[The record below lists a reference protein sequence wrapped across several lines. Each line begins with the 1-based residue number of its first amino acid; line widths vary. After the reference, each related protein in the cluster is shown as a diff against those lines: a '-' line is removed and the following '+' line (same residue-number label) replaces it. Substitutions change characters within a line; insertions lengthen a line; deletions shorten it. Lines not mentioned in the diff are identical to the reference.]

1 MSEISACE
9 RVVLL
14 ELLNDWESEMVSS
27 FHNLAISLNL
37 TRAVAKR
44 RVRRLAGKGLAERSA
59 TFCDD
64 GYITGS
70 GYTLTQKGVAA
81 AKILAELNGQ

>member
-1 MSEISACE
+1 MTQISTCE

-27 FHNLAISLNL
+27 FHNLAITLNL

-44 RVRRLAGKGLAERSA
+44 RVRRLASKGLAERTA
-59 TFCDD
+59 TFTDD

-70 GYTLTQKGVAA
+70 RYMLTKQGVIAA
-81 AKILAELNGQ
+81 RILQAA